1 MSDQDQGPT
10 ETGAGFTGTLKL
22 IAIVAALLLAMLA
35 AGFVLDLVP
44 REMIGDFATKV
55 VLLTGIV
62 AVLAVLVGALMG
74 RSKR

>member
-1 MSDQDQGPT
+1 
-10 ETGAGFTGTLKL
+10 
-22 IAIVAALLLAMLA
+22 VAALLLAMLA

-62 AVLAVLVGALMG
+62 AVMAVVVGALMG